1 MNFDIIKKEKLFD
14 EMEPVNLVNK
24 NWENKKMEVMQE
36 MTREEF
42 RTIMEM
48 VRMIIDGSK
57 DKADALQKID
67 SLTILK
73 GNDKDREKDE

>member
-1 MNFDIIKKEKLFD
+1 
-14 EMEPVNLVNK
+14 MED
-24 NWENKKMEVMQE
+24 

-48 VRMIIDGSK
+48 VRMIVDGSK
-57 DKADALQKID
+57 DKEDALKKID

-73 GNDKDREKDE
+73 GTDKKEKADQI

>member
-1 MNFDIIKKEKLFD
+1 
-14 EMEPVNLVNK
+14 MEAL
-24 NWENKKMEVMQE
+24 QE

-48 VRMIIDGSK
+48 VRMIVDGSK
-57 DKADALQKID
+57 DKEDALKKID

-73 GNDKDREKDE
+73 GTENEKSK

>member
-1 MNFDIIKKEKLFD
+1 
-14 EMEPVNLVNK
+14 
-24 NWENKKMEVMQE
+24 

-57 DKADALQKID
+57 DKEDALEKID

-73 GNDKDREKDE
+73 GTDKEKDKNEQKFKDGLATVFFYLKMLL